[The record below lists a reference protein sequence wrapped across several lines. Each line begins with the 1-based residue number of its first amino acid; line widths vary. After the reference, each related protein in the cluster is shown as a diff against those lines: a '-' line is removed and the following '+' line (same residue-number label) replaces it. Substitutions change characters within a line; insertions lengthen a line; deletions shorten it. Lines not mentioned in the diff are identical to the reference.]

1 MDIREIGK
9 NLIVGE
15 VKGNRVFVI
24 NKNLT
29 PCDCENIF
37 IKEEDVNWLYLAVR
51 NYTDFFSIGN
61 NISIKKNYYGRR
73 AGRCMKG
80 YEREFLETLKKAIL

>member
-51 NYTDFFSIGN
+51 NYTDF
-61 NISIKKNYYGRR
+61 SIKKNYYGRR